1 MEIIIGR
8 DQHTRKLCV
17 VKNGV
22 SVLYGQQGSV
32 PMDVSRQHISLVA
45 LGNGKWQIKNLN
57 ERNVTYINGIA
68 IESKAI
74 SENDKV
80 ELGSSR
86 YLFPWTAIIEQE
98 EEMCDVRSL
107 KNVWEDYD
115 RQCMELDI
123 AERKF
128 NAARSAAG
136 VITMLAIACSLIL
149 GHGPVYLLLYALAIG
164 ISIVFAVKAY
174 NNAATVPYKRKEIKK
189 EFQRKYVC
197 PKCGNFMGFQ
207 DYELLSQK
215 PSCPNC
221 RTKFKK

>member
-8 DQHTRKLCV
+8 DQQTRKLCV

-32 PMDVSRQHISLVA
+32 PMDVSRQHISLEA

-68 IESKAI
+68 IESKTI

-86 YLFPWTAIIEQE
+86 YQFPWTSIIEQE

-174 NNAATVPYKRKEIKK
+174 NNAATVPYRRKEIKK

-215 PSCPNC
+215 TSCPNC

>member
-8 DQHTRKLCV
+8 DQQTRKLCV

-22 SVLYGQQGSV
+22 SVLYGQQASV
-32 PMDVSRQHISLVA
+32 PMDVSRQHISFEA

-57 ERNVTYINGIA
+57 ERNVTYVNGIA
-68 IESKAI
+68 IESKTI

-80 ELGSSR
+80 ELGSTR

-107 KNVWEDYD
+107 KNIWEDYD

-215 PSCPNC
+215 PACPNC

>member
-8 DQHTRKLCV
+8 DQQTRKLCV

-32 PMDVSRQHISLVA
+32 PMDVSRQHISLEA

-68 IESKAI
+68 IESKTI

-80 ELGSSR
+80 ELGSTR
-86 YLFPWTAIIEQE
+86 YLFPWTAIIEQD

-128 NAARSAAG
+128 NAARSVAG

-215 PSCPNC
+215 TACPNC